1 MSLPI
6 LSLWEIPPKFTE
18 ASSCLIPHRRKQH
31 LMSDLNIPFLDL
43 IGPHT
48 ELEHELVAV
57 FTSVIRKASFIGGPL
72 VENFERSFAE
82 FCQVE
87 HCVGVNSGTDALR
100 FALTAVGVTAGDVAI
115 TVANTFIATTEAISQ
130 AGAEPIFIDVDE
142 LTYNIDVTKLADF
155 FERQCIFDKSS
166 GNLVTKKGSKRVA
179 AIV

>member
-1 MSLPI
+1 
-6 LSLWEIPPKFTE
+6 
-18 ASSCLIPHRRKQH
+18 
-31 LMSDLNIPFLDL
+31 MSDLNIPFLDL

-155 FERQCIFDKSS
+155 LRGNAFLTSRPATLLPRKAARELQPSCPSIFTDRWRTWTPFLSWQS
-166 GNLVTKKGSKRVA
+166 ATT
-179 AIV
+179 